1 MNVSTKKRYNGS
13 QFSFG
18 EVMKSNGISFLR
30 ILDLIAM
37 QKILTITAPQTPL
50 SLKALS
56 TMSAKHQLA
65 RDKKKTSSFH
75 SHSHR
80 SALSS
85 PAPT

>member
-1 MNVSTKKRYNGS
+1 MKKRYNGS

-18 EVMKSNGISFLR
+18 EVMKSNGISFPK

-37 QKILTITAPQTPL
+37 QEILPITAPQTPL
-50 SLKALS
+50 PLKALS
-56 TMSAKHQLA
+56 TMSAKHHIHQRA
-65 RDKKKTSSFH
+65 KDKKTSSFH